1 MNSHSLVLKKM
12 RKKLNFL
19 FLKNIKK
26 KKKTTLEQTKYEFL
40 VKLGFNQ

>member
-1 MNSHSLVLKKM
+1 M

-26 KKKTTLEQTKYEFL
+26 KETTLEQTKYEFL